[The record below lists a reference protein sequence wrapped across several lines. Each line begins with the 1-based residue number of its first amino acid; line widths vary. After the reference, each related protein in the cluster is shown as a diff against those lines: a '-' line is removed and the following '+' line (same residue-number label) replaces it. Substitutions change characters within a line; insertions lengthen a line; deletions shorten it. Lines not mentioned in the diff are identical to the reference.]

1 METVLVTGVT
11 GRIGANLALQ
21 LLQRGFNVRG
31 MVHPKDPGRGKLDQL
46 PDVEVR
52 LAALDDADA
61 IATAAKGADSIVHLA
76 AQMVVGS
83 TPVDQYFDTNTLGT
97 LRVLEAAAHARH
109 HVRRVVFAST
119 DGTYGPAR
127 PVDQPIDEA
136 HPQQPGDYYGISKV
150 LAERLV
156 ANYGLQYDLDWTIV
170 RYGSVIAPDEVL
182 SLFRYRF
189 VSNFLHKA
197 EEGRRGNLWP
207 LFEKMACPWEALE
220 AAVGEA
226 AAVNPAVAVR
236 SPTGPWAL
244 HLTDVRDAV
253 EGTIVAL
260 EHPAA
265 SGESFNIVG
274 PCTVDFDTGATMI
287 ASALDLPRIS
297 VELPAS
303 LAFAIDRTKAE
314 RMLGFRPA
322 WPLKRMI
329 HSALMQ
335 TAGTVADAINA
346 HLVPDRT
353 P

>member
-21 LLQRGFNVRG
+21 LLKRGLSVRG
-31 MVHPKDPGRGKLDQL
+31 MVQPEDPGRRKLDQL

-52 LAALDDADA
+52 MAALHDADA
-61 IATAAKGADSIVHLA
+61 IADAVEGVDSIVHLA
-76 AQMVVGS
+76 AQMVLGS
-83 TPVDQYFDTNTLGT
+83 TPVDRYFDTNTLGT
-97 LRVLEAAAHARH
+97 LRVLEAAAQARH
-109 HVRRVVFAST
+109 QVRRVVFAST

-127 PVDQPIDEA
+127 PLYQPMDEA

-156 ANYGLQYDLDWTIV
+156 ANYGQQYDLDWTIV

-182 SLFRYRF
+182 GLFRYRF
-189 VSNFLHKA
+189 VSGFLHKA

-207 LFEKMACPWEALE
+207 LFESMARPWEVLE

-226 AAVNPAVAVR
+226 AVRNPAVAVR

-274 PCTVDFDTGATMI
+274 PCTVDFDAGATLI
-287 ASALDLPRIS
+287 ADALDLPRFSI
-297 VELPAS
+297 ELPAM

-314 RMLGFRPA
+314 RVLAFRPT
-322 WPLKRMI
+322 WPLERMVKT
-329 HSALMQ
+329 ALERP
-335 TAGTVADAINA
+335 DATTSDTIDA
-346 HLVPDRT
+346 RLVSK
-353 P
+353 